1 MLFIWYIY
9 MTNWYNLVIQD
20 DMVQYWD
27 KYILR
32 INREC
37 AHLFEIF
44 QVHIT
49 DSYTKK
55 DRPVDIKIV

>member
-1 MLFIWYIY
+1 
-9 MTNWYNLVIQD
+9 MTIWYNLVIQD